1 MARYISMT
9 KSISDTIRNDKLIAV
24 IPGVVGLSCLIL
36 LLFRLNLV
44 LIVLSIVF
52 SGLTF
57 TVYFLSKRKWIIQYN
72 QEKDLIIIRGKN
84 VCYTT
89 KLTNV
94 FNIVEYSHFV
104 PSYNRDSYTNY
115 CLYLIEPIAIG
126 NEIPF
131 TIYDGENELK
141 NNYYFLRR
149 KIVQMRSQKAKSAVK
164 NTGDTN
170 K

>member
-72 QEKDLIIIRGKN
+72 QEKDLIIIRGKMCVIQRN
-84 VCYTT
+84 
-89 KLTNV
+89 
-94 FNIVEYSHFV
+94 
-104 PSYNRDSYTNY
+104 
-115 CLYLIEPIAIG
+115 
-126 NEIPF
+126 
-131 TIYDGENELK
+131 
-141 NNYYFLRR
+141 
-149 KIVQMRSQKAKSAVK
+149 
-164 NTGDTN
+164 
-170 K
+170 